1 MSTHSNAKKYVF
13 NPDLN
18 PQEKEQIIGLVESFR
33 NNTPWLSY
41 DILLKAILFSL
52 VFYLVAS
59 DMVCLV
65 LNKYL
70 PKCID
75 KLLVQSFI
83 FGLAFYVISSQI

>member
-1 MSTHSNAKKYVF
+1 MSEHNAKKYLF

-41 DILLKAILFSL
+41 DVLLKAILFSL

-65 LNKYL
+65 LTKYL

-75 KLLVQSFI
+75 KLLVQSLI
-83 FGLAFYVISSQI
+83 FGLAFYIINSQI

>member
-1 MSTHSNAKKYVF
+1 MANHIGKKFVF

-18 PQEKEQIIGLVESFR
+18 HQEKEQIMDLVESFK

-41 DILLKAILFSL
+41 DTLLKAILFSL

-59 DMVCLV
+59 DMVSLV
-65 LNKYL
+65 LTKYL

-75 KLLVQSFI
+75 KLLVQSLL
-83 FGLAFYVISSQI
+83 FGLAFYLINSQL